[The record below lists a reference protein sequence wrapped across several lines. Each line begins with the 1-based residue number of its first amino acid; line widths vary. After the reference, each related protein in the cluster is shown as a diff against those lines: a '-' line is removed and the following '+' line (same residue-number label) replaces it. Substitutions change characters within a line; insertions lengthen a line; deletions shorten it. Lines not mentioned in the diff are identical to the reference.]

1 MKIRQV
7 FQGLFCLILMGVAAG
22 CTSNRAEL
30 GTAEN
35 PVKFFLV
42 PSVDA
47 KKLEDTSKILKA
59 FLESATPYKF
69 EVSVPT
75 SYVAVVEAFG
85 TKRADVASINTFG
98 YIMANQKYGVQAK
111 ITFIRFGS
119 EEYQSQIIAHADG
132 PIKELKDIDGKKFA
146 YVDPASTS
154 GYLMPAKMFKEQG
167 IKPAE
172 TVFAKKHD
180 NVVTMIYQG
189 QVDAGAT
196 FYTPPSDG
204 KLEDARRL
212 VKTQFPDV
220 EEKVK
225 IIKLTDPIPN
235 DPIVFRADLKEEM
248 KKTIVDALFEF
259 QKSEEGKK
267 TFYDIYGITGMVR
280 SDDKRYDSVRAML
293 TALSVSASDLQ
304 KK

>member
-1 MKIRQV
+1 MQRLLLA
-7 FQGLFCLILMGVAAG
+7 GLLGLSLVS
-22 CTSNRAEL
+22 CTKKRAEL
-30 GTAEN
+30 GTQDN

-47 KKLEDTSKILKA
+47 RMLEGTAKTLKTY
-59 FLESATPYKF
+59 LEAKTPYKF

-85 TKRADVASINTFG
+85 TNRADLASINTFG
-98 YIMANQKYGVQAK
+98 YIMANEKYGVEAK
-111 ITFIRFGS
+111 ITFIRYGL
-119 EEYQSQIIAHADG
+119 ETYQAQIIAKTDG
-132 PIKELKDIDGKKFA
+132 PIKDIKDIDGKKFA

-154 GYLMPAKMFKEQG
+154 GYLLPAKMFKDLN

-180 NVVTMIYQG
+180 NVVTMVYQG

-196 FYTPPSDG
+196 FYSPPSDG
-204 KLEDARRL
+204 GKIEDARRL

-220 EEKVK
+220 EEKIK
-225 IIKLTDPIPN
+225 IVKLTDAIPN
-235 DPIVFRADLKEEM
+235 DPIVMRKDLPEEM
-248 KKTIVDALFEF
+248 KTKIIDVLFEF
-259 QKSEEGKK
+259 QGTEEGKK
-267 TFYDIYGITGMVR
+267 AFYDIYGITGMVR
-280 SDDKRYDSVRAML
+280 SDDKRYDGVRALL
-293 TALSVSASDLQ
+293 TALGKSAAELTD

>member
-1 MKIRQV
+1 MLGWVKYA
-7 FQGLFCLILMGVAAG
+7 FFCLLGVLLLAG
-22 CTSNRAEL
+22 CTRNKAEL

-47 KKLEDTSKILKA
+47 KVLEDTGKLLKKE
-59 FLESATPYKF
+59 LETRTPYKF
-69 EVSVPT
+69 SFAVPS

-85 TKRADVASINTFG
+85 TNRADVASINTFG
-98 YIMANQKYGVQAK
+98 YIMAHDKYGVQARA
-111 ITFIRFGS
+111 TFVRHGS
-119 EEYQSQIIAHADG
+119 EEYKAQIIARSDS
-132 PIKELKDIDGKKFA
+132 DINSVEDLNGKKFA

-154 GYLMPAKMFKEQG
+154 GYLMPAKLFKEKN

-172 TVFAKKHD
+172 TMFAQKHD
-180 NVVTMIYQG
+180 NVVTMVYQG

-196 FYTPPSDG
+196 FYSPPEGD
-204 KLEDARRL
+204 KIEDARRL

-225 IIKLTDPIPN
+225 IVALTEAIPN
-235 DPIVFRADLKEEM
+235 DPIVFRKDLSEQM
-248 KKTIVDALFEF
+248 KTDITNALMDF
-259 QKSEEGKK
+259 QKTEEGKK
-267 TFYDIYGITGMVR
+267 AFYDIYGITGIVKSTDERYEPVR
-280 SDDKRYDSVRAML
+280 QML
-293 TALSVSASDLQ
+293 QALGKSASELS

>member
-1 MKIRQV
+1 VRILWI
-7 FQGLFCLILMGVAAG
+7 GLILSFLATG
-22 CTSNRAEL
+22 CTSNKAEL
-30 GTAEN
+30 GSPKN
-35 PVKFFLV
+35 PIKFFLV

-47 KKLEDTSKILKA
+47 KKLEDTGKILKK
-59 FLESATPYKF
+59 FLDEKTGYSF

-98 YIMANQKYGVQAK
+98 YLMANQRYGVEAK

-119 EEYQSQIIAHADG
+119 EGYQSQIVALADG
-132 PIKELKDIDGKKFA
+132 PIKELKDINGKKFA

-154 GYLMPAKMFKEQG
+154 GYLMPAKMFKDAN
-167 IKPAE
+167 IKPSE

-180 NVVTMIYQG
+180 NVITMVYQG

-196 FYTPPSDG
+196 FYTPPTDG
-204 KLEDARRL
+204 KIEDARRL
-212 VKTQFPDV
+212 VKTQFPDI

-225 IIKLTDPIPN
+225 IVKLTDSIPN
-235 DPIVFRADLKEEM
+235 DPIVFRKEMPEAM
-248 KKTIVDALFEF
+248 KNKIIDALFEF

-280 SDDKRYDSVRAML
+280 SDDKRYDSVRSML
-293 TALSVSASDLQ
+293 TALSVSVDELQ